1 MVMEPAIG
9 VLVGV
14 VILCEVM
21 VGLVYLCGP

>member
-14 VILCEVM
+14 VFLCVVM